1 MTSVML
7 VEIKSFLHKKSVISS
22 DRVIFEFS
30 KYAEAEPA
38 VKVRSL
44 KRECVQ
50 PDTLA
55 AFLTRQRFHL
65 VHQLCAQPLPSGYF
79 RDYQQLNK

>member
-7 VEIKSFLHKKSVISS
+7 VEIKSFLHKKPIVSS

-38 VKVRSL
+38 VKSAV
-44 KRECVQ
+44 
-50 PDTLA
+50 
-55 AFLTRQRFHL
+55 AFATTQE
-65 VHQLCAQPLPSGYF
+65 
-79 RDYQQLNK
+79 